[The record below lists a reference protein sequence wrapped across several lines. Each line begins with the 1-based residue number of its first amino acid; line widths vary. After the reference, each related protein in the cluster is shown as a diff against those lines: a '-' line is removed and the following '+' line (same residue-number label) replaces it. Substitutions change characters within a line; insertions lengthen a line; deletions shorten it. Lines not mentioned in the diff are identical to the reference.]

1 MPSYYSGLRKERY
14 YSDIMKDQLEKI
26 KNESDY
32 RAKVDLAVDTLI
44 LVYNEQDR
52 LRKYPYNDPHI
63 ANLSCEGYKQVM
75 ADIFQFGWDE
85 EKKVCD
91 ALELTDSK
99 KRTWLCEM
107 AKEKMATT
115 WPSFISTA
123 KWKWKHVSAFGKFWN
138 INEI

>member
-1 MPSYYSGLRKERY
+1 MPSYYSINE
-14 YSDIMKDQLEKI
+14 QLEKI

-52 LRKYPYNDPHI
+52 LRKHPYNDSYI

-91 ALELTDSK
+91 ALELMDSK

-107 AKEKMATT
+107 AKEKRATT

-123 KWKWKHVSAFGKFWN
+123 KWQWKHVSAFGKFWN
-138 INEI
+138 ITEI

>member
-1 MPSYYSGLRKERY
+1 MPSYYSINEK
-14 YSDIMKDQLEKI
+14 LEKI

-32 RAKVDLAVDTLI
+32 RAKVDIAVDTLI

-52 LRKYPYNDPHI
+52 LRKHSYNDPLI
-63 ANLSCEGYKQVM
+63 ANMSCEGYKQVM

-91 ALELTDSK
+91 ALELTDSR
-99 KRTWLCEM
+99 KRRWLCEM

-115 WPSFISTA
+115 WPSFLSTA
-123 KWKWKHVSAFGKFWN
+123 KWSWRHTSAFGKFWD
-138 INEI
+138 ITEI

>member
-1 MPSYYSGLRKERY
+1 MPSYYSINE
-14 YSDIMKDQLEKI
+14 QLEKI

-32 RAKVDLAVDTLI
+32 RAKVDIAVDTLI
-44 LVYNEQDR
+44 LVYKEQDR
-52 LRKYPYNDPHI
+52 LRTHPYNDPHI

-123 KWKWKHVSAFGKFWN
+123 KWQWKHVSAFGKFWD